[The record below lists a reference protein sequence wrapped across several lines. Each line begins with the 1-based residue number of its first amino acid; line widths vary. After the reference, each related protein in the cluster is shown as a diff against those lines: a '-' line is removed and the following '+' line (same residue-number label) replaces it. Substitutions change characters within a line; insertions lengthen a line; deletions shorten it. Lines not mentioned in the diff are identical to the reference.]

1 MRRSPLSNCT
11 SPAGKGF
18 ADPVHAP
25 GRCAHSERWFREA
38 DHRWTADRATCV
50 FRGQYT

>member
-38 DHRWTADRATCV
+38 DRRCVFRGQV